1 MRVISL
7 ILVLIFL
14 PLFGCVII
22 PVPTAEHNFC
32 YRVWGNNCADFKTR
46 GEITEQMLEFLRPG
60 TTTREETILNLGGP
74 DSVWNDETIIAYQWL
89 MVGGYVLVAVGAA
102 SPAGGMGGGG
112 GGAAWFNKYVL
123 LLEFDAKNLV
133 ERCEIKRVDGRS
145 APIDRELIDKWLA
158 GARPET
164 PQTCFRSG

>member
-1 MRVISL
+1 
-7 ILVLIFL
+7 
-14 PLFGCVII
+14 
-22 PVPTAEHNFC
+22 
-32 YRVWGNNCADFKTR
+32 
-46 GEITEQMLEFLRPG
+46 MLEFLRPG

-145 APIDRELIDKWLA
+145 APIDRELIDKWLTE
-158 GARPET
+158 ARSET